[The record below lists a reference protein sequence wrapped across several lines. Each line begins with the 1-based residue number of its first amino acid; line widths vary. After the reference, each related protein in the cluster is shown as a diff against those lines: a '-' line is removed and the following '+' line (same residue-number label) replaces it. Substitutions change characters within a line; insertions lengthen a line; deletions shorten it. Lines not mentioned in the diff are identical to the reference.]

1 MDLGERWR
9 HLWRRLGAIS
19 PPEPIWTSL
28 AQAYTAPPR
37 AYHTLEHIE
46 DCLMQLDW
54 AGHSAENEVEAALWF
69 HDVIYD
75 TRASDNE
82 EQSAA
87 WAESA
92 LRAGQVAQDVVA
104 RIGQLIL
111 ATKHQAP
118 PASLSAALVMDIDL
132 SILGRDPA
140 EFEHYEQAIR
150 REYAWVP
157 EAAFCA
163 ARAAILESFLR
174 RAHVFETAVFRQRYE
189 ARARKNLAS
198 SIQRLRREC

>member
-1 MDLGERWR
+1 
-9 HLWRRLGAIS
+9 
-19 PPEPIWTSL
+19 
-28 AQAYTAPPR
+28 
-37 AYHTLEHIE
+37 
-46 DCLMQLDW
+46 MQLDW
-54 AGHSAENEVEAALWF
+54 TCHSAENEAEAALWF

-87 WAESA
+87 WAESV
-92 LRAGQVAQDVVA
+92 LRVGQVAQDVLTRVC
-104 RIGQLIL
+104 QLII

-132 SILGRDPA
+132 SIFGRDPA
-140 EFEHYEQAIR
+140 EFERYEQNIR
-150 REYAWVP
+150 REYVWVP
-157 EAAFCA
+157 EAAFRE

-189 ARARKNLAS
+189 ARARENLVR
-198 SIQRLRREC
+198 SIQHLRSGY